1 MDVITYLV
9 ANGISFFWR
18 QALEM
23 AGCPYLYEEGEA
35 EQDADFVWGGQ
46 AGTEHKT

>member
-23 AGCPYLYEEGEA
+23 AGCPYLYEEDEA
-35 EQDADFVWGGQ
+35 TPMPTGSFFE
-46 AGTEHKT
+46 EEN